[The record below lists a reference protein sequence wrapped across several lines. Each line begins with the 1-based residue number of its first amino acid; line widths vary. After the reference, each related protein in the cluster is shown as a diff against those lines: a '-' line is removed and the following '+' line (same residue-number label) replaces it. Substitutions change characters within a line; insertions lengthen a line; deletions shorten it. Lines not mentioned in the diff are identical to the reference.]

1 MVEVK
6 QGDSIEGYCMKCKN
20 KQVMKD
26 PKNTPLKNGRDA
38 VSGTCA
44 VCGTKLFKIGTK
56 IV

>member
-6 QGDSIEGYCMKCKN
+6 QGDSIEGYCMKCKK